1 MSSFM
6 TVEWLTSGGS
16 SIVPITT
23 VAVNNNSVQY
33 VTLEVEG
40 HDVDQDK
47 TYTCR
52 VSSWKYP
59 DSPSSETAVHLNVY
73 QVTGFSAEVKSGA
86 DATISCVIEDI
97 TSQVEVEWVLSS
109 GNVIVTDNN
118 YTPNSGTLENNR
130 QTTTLEVRGATQD
143 TTFTC
148 RVRSRQFDIQ
158 SLHYTDDDVQITVY
172 GCLKD
177 PKLTFTAGGNPVDKV
192 KIGEA
197 VTVTCAPGYSPSG
210 PNTVTTTTATCVNI
224 DDMEF
229 NDASF
234 DCDDTNSCRVREQLP
249 PDLDIT
255 LARDMWADGD
265 TGEVRWKC
273 EAGSVNTTECSKW
286 KCDVGKV
293 KCSSVNKLITEIE
306 FCKICPPKTYHDSS
320 RNICEKCP
328 VGHKSGYGYEKCF
341 SKYIKF
347 NIW

>member
-1 MSSFM
+1 M

-16 SIVPITT
+16 SIDPTT
-23 VAVNNNSVQY
+23 TEANDNNSVQV

-47 TYTCR
+47 TYTLR
-52 VSSWKYP
+52 VTSRKYP
-59 DSPSSETAVHLNVY
+59 DSPSSETALHLNVY

-86 DATISCVIEDI
+86 DATISCVIEGTTNGVYVDWLGPEDTHI
-97 TSQVEVEWVLSS
+97 RQDV
-109 GNVIVTDNN
+109 
-118 YTPNSGTLENNR
+118 PTLENNR
-130 QTTTLEVRGATQD
+130 QTTTLEVKGATED

-148 RVRSRQFDIQ
+148 RVRTKKSTSSPSSD
-158 SLHYTDDDVQITVY
+158 TDVQITVY

-177 PKLTFTAGGNPVDKV
+177 PKLTFTAGGSPVDKV

-197 VTVTCAPGYSPSG
+197 VTVTCAPGYSLLPHSD
-210 PNTVTTTTATCVNI
+210 TTITATCVKI
-224 DDMEF
+224 DTMQFDEP
-229 NDASF
+229 F

-255 LARDMWADGD
+255 LAQDMWADGD
-265 TGEVRWKC
+265 TGEVTWKC

-286 KCDVGKV
+286 KCEVGKV
-293 KCSSVNKLITEIE
+293 KCSPVNKLITEIQ
-306 FCKICPPKTYHDSS
+306 FCRICPPKTYHDSS

-328 VGHKSGYGYEKCF
+328 VGQKSGYGFEKCF

>member
-1 MSSFM
+1 M

-23 VAVNNNSVQY
+23 VAVNNNSVQV

-47 TYTCR
+47 TYTLR
-52 VSSWKYP
+52 VTSRKYP

-73 QVTGFSAEVKSGA
+73 QVTGFSAEVKSGEH
-86 DATISCVIEDI
+86 ATISCVIDEI
-97 TSQVEVEWVLSS
+97 TSQVEVEWVGSS
-109 GNVIVTDNN
+109 GKVIVTDNY
-118 YTPNSGTLENNR
+118 YTPNSGTLHNNR
-130 QTTTLEVRGATQD
+130 QTATLEIRGATED
-143 TTFTC
+143 TIFTC
-148 RVRSRQFDIQ
+148 RVRYETETGLPSSD
-158 SLHYTDDDVQITVY
+158 TDVQITVY

-177 PKLTFTAGGNPVDKV
+177 PKLAFTAGGRPVDKV

-197 VTVTCAPGYSPSG
+197 VTVTCAPGYSLSG
-210 PNTVTTTTATCVNI
+210 PNTGTTTTATCVKVDN
-224 DDMEF
+224 MQF
-229 NDASF
+229 KDASF
-234 DCDDTNSCRVREQLP
+234 DCDDTHSCRVREQLP
-249 PDLDIT
+249 QDLDIT
-255 LARDMWADGD
+255 LAQDMWADGD
-265 TGEVRWKC
+265 TGEVTWKC

-293 KCSSVNKLITEIE
+293 KCSPVNKLITEIE

-320 RNICEKCP
+320 RNICEKCR
-328 VGHKSGYGYEKCF
+328 VGHKSGYGFEKCF